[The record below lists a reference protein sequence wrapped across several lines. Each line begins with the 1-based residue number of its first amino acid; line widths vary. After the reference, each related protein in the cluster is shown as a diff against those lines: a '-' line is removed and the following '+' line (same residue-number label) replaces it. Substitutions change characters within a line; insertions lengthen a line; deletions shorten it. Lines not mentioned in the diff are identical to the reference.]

1 MFDSWGELLI
11 IAVVA
16 LVVVGPKELPQLLRT
31 LGQWVG
37 KARRMAGDF
46 QSQVNEAIREAELD
60 DVKKSMDDLRSLSPK
75 NLIAS
80 QLASVTSDLA
90 RVESE
95 TKTEFAEIGSSIAQP
110 AVNEFGATSPLPSTA
125 EPTMAAAEAERLI
138 DAAATPVDMA
148 AMPLSASEG
157 APLPLAP
164 SDVVAP
170 PMPEPQPMAHA
181 EGEMPKKEPSA

>member
-60 DVKKSMDDLRSLSPK
+60 DVRKSVDDLRSLSPK

-90 RVESE
+90 RVESDVAAKPVE
-95 TKTEFAEIGSSIAQP
+95 
-110 AVNEFGATSPLPSTA
+110 AVAPVDA
-125 EPTMAAAEAERLI
+125 EPAMAGVDAERLI
-138 DAAATPVDMA
+138 DTAGAQLDLPMPLTPNDMVETPIAPYPVAAADA
-148 AMPLSASEG
+148 
-157 APLPLAP
+157 
-164 SDVVAP
+164 
-170 PMPEPQPMAHA
+170 EP
-181 EGEMPKKEPSA
+181 PKKEPSA

>member
-37 KARRMAGDF
+37 KARRMAGEF

-60 DVKKSMDDLRSLSPK
+60 DVKKSVDDLRSLSPK

-90 RVESE
+90 KVESDV
-95 TKTEFAEIGSSIAQP
+95 AAASVP
-110 AVNEFGATSPLPSTA
+110 APA
-125 EPTMAAAEAERLI
+125 EPVMAAAEAERLI
-138 DAAATPVDMA
+138 DAAGSEIDVP
-148 AMPLSASEG
+148 MPLTPSEMAS
-157 APLPLAP
+157 PVHSP
-164 SDVVAP
+164 SET
-170 PMPEPQPMAHA
+170 PEPAPMAHA
-181 EGEMPKKEPSA
+181 EGETPKKEPSA